1 MNNIK
6 ILDATLRDG
15 GYCNQWNFGLQ
26 NIKKIVNGLTQ
37 ANIDII
43 ECGLLCEGIFSD
55 DETKYGNIEQ
65 IGKIMPDIKG
75 DNIFVC
81 LMNYGEYDV
90 DKLPECDGTSID
102 GIRVAFHKQDMG
114 KALELC
120 KKIKKKKY
128 KVFVQPMVSLAYSD
142 KEYIRMIEE
151 VNEIEPY
158 AFYIV
163 DSFGR
168 MKRKDIV
175 RLFYLVEHNLN
186 ETIMI
191 GFHGHNNLQLAFA
204 NAQTLVDINT
214 ERLLIID
221 SCIMGMGRG
230 AGNLNSELLI
240 EYLND
245 DGYYDVAPVLKVID
259 DVISFFHNEKSWGF
273 TLPNY
278 LSAMYNVHPNYAT
291 FLSDKNTLSIQKMDE
306 LLSLVE
312 TNKKTRFDKKY
323 IENLYFKYMERSAL
337 NDAAHANEFM
347 SAILGKKV
355 LLIAPGLSSQEEA
368 VEIKAFADH
377 TDVISIS
384 INFEYQYYASDYVYV
399 SNMKRYEKLHIS
411 DREDRLIVTSNID
424 TDCAYLCLNYT
435 ELLCEIDAVRDNAAV
450 MLIKYLIGIGVCDIY
465 LAGLDGYSYDI
476 NKDYAEG
483 MQLVTERTTLEKMNE
498 GMKIALQKFGEQC
511 HLHFLT
517 RKNLYV

>member
-1 MNNIK
+1 
-6 ILDATLRDG
+6 
-15 GYCNQWNFGLQ
+15 
-26 NIKKIVNGLTQ
+26 
-37 ANIDII
+37 
-43 ECGLLCEGIFSD
+43 
-55 DETKYGNIEQ
+55 
-65 IGKIMPDIKG
+65 
-75 DNIFVC
+75 
-81 LMNYGEYDV
+81 
-90 DKLPECDGTSID
+90 
-102 GIRVAFHKQDMG
+102 
-114 KALELC
+114 
-120 KKIKKKKY
+120 
-128 KVFVQPMVSLAYSD
+128 
-142 KEYIRMIEE
+142 
-151 VNEIEPY
+151 
-158 AFYIV
+158 
-163 DSFGR
+163 
-168 MKRKDIV
+168 
-175 RLFYLVEHNLN
+175 
-186 ETIMI
+186 
-191 GFHGHNNLQLAFA
+191 
-204 NAQTLVDINT
+204 
-214 ERLLIID
+214 
-221 SCIMGMGRG
+221 
-230 AGNLNSELLI
+230 
-240 EYLND
+240 
-245 DGYYDVAPVLKVID
+245 
-259 DVISFFHNEKSWGF
+259 
-273 TLPNY
+273 
-278 LSAMYNVHPNYAT
+278 
-291 FLSDKNTLSIQKMDE
+291 
-306 LLSLVE
+306 
-312 TNKKTRFDKKY
+312 
-323 IENLYFKYMERSAL
+323 MERSAL